1 MFWTFFA
8 YNIML
13 CKLMVGELHET
24 EGARQA
30 PGAMVAY
37 NFNREYYLTFQ
48 SLALPD

>member
-24 EGARQA
+24 EGAWQA

-37 NFNREYYLTFQ
+37 GFEWNYYLTY
-48 SLALPD
+48 